1 MLDNV
6 SLYGCMDAW
15 VCVCMDV
22 WVYGYMTNG
31 RADVWVYVCMDVWV
45 YVCIYKYM
53 YKYIYTHTR
62 RINANI
68 YDFCINV

>member
-31 RADVWVYVCMDVWV
+31 RTDVWVYVCMDVWV

-53 YKYIYTHTR
+53 YKYI
-62 RINANI
+62 
-68 YDFCINV
+68 